1 MEFQI
6 QREVEID
13 NLIKNLDWQISAK
26 HNRPNLGRVCVCV
39 QRSFVT
45 VAFGGSFQN
54 THLCIHTKYYV
65 HYIYTLLILSKV

>member
-39 QRSFVT
+39 CKD
-45 VAFGGSFQN
+45 
-54 THLCIHTKYYV
+54 HL
-65 HYIYTLLILSKV
+65 LQ